1 VPWLSA
7 SWKMRHD
14 SATSGPEALAKLYR
28 ECGAGDPYDLV
39 ILDMQMP
46 DMDGVDVARAIKSD
60 PKLSATRLVVLT
72 SLAYHADESDFRRIG
87 ISAYLTKPVKQS
99 DLLDAMA
106 IVLGGEVMGASREAT
121 PKRKATRRLKIL
133 LAEDNPVN
141 QQVASRI
148 LERRGHAVIVAG
160 DGRSALAALE
170 GAHGFDAVLMDV
182 QMPEMDGLE
191 ATRAIRE
198 RERGAGGGRV
208 PIIAMTAHAMEGDRE
223 RCLAAGM
230 DGYISKPVEADD
242 LVRTVERAAGAFDA
256 SRAAARLGGDENLLR
271 ELLELFLADA
281 PRMVSEVRDA
291 IDAKDAE
298 ALRRAAHALK
308 GSVANFGAGGAVD
321 AARRLETMGAA
332 GNLADARAA
341 LSELEQALDAFKEE
355 ASKGR
360 TS

>member
-1 VPWLSA
+1 
-7 SWKMRHD
+7 
-14 SATSGPEALAKLYR
+14 
-28 ECGAGDPYDLV
+28 
-39 ILDMQMP
+39 
-46 DMDGVDVARAIKSD
+46 
-60 PKLSATRLVVLT
+60 
-72 SLAYHADESDFRRIG
+72 
-87 ISAYLTKPVKQS
+87 
-99 DLLDAMA
+99 
-106 IVLGGEVMGASREAT
+106 
-121 PKRKATRRLKIL
+121 
-133 LAEDNPVN
+133 
-141 QQVASRI
+141 
-148 LERRGHAVIVAG
+148 
-160 DGRSALAALE
+160 
-170 GAHGFDAVLMDV
+170 MDV

-198 RERGAGGGRV
+198 RERTLGGRV